1 MVESKSEDSDTTA
14 KSAEVSLFF
23 FNHFTVRYDPLKS
36 FSVLDLK
43 ILLVLNRACVLLWVF
58 GRCLK
63 ALRG

>member
-14 KSAEVSLFF
+14 KSAEVSLYVLSFHRAIRSF
-23 FNHFTVRYDPLKS
+23 KS
-36 FSVLDLK
+36 FSSLTLK

>member
-1 MVESKSEDSDTTA
+1 MVESKSEDSVTTA
-14 KSAEVSLFF
+14 KRAEVSLYVLSFHQAIRSF
-23 FNHFTVRYDPLKS
+23 KS
-36 FSVLDLK
+36 FSSLTLK

>member
-14 KSAEVSLFF
+14 KSAEVSLYVLSFHGAIRSF
-23 FNHFTVRYDPLKS
+23 KS
-36 FSVLDLK
+36 FSSLTLK